1 MTKAIKYIVQEK
13 FEGIMMDVCTCK
25 SLEIAEYI
33 AKCRKLDYSRDMR
46 ILENSEQ
53 LRIVY
58 YLSIPET

>member
-33 AKCRKLDYSRDMR
+33 AKCRKLDYCRDTR

-53 LRIVY
+53 LRIMC
-58 YLSIPET
+58 YLSM